1 MSRKGIASLFVIYF
15 ILLVLY
21 GALSSSVGVWRREG
35 FAGVIGEA
43 IGIGFV
49 VYVISGMLPFAVW
62 GARGFRTANAKSLFI
77 PWAIL
82 AVLIIALQE
91 YGRSHP

>member
-1 MSRKGIASLFVIYF
+1 MFVIYF
-15 ILLVLY
+15 VLLVLY

-35 FAGVIGEA
+35 FAGIIGL
-43 IGIGFV
+43 GFI
-49 VYVISGMLPFAVW
+49 VYVVSGMLPFAVW
-62 GARGFRTANAKSLFI
+62 GARGFKAAKAKSLFI

-82 AVLIIALQE
+82 AVLIIAFQE

>member
-1 MSRKGIASLFVIYF
+1 MSRKGIALLFVIYF
-15 ILLVLY
+15 VLLVLY

-35 FAGVIGEA
+35 FAGVIGL
-43 IGIGFV
+43 GFL
-49 VYVISGMLPFAVW
+49 VYAISGMVPFAVW
-62 GARGFRTANAKSLFI
+62 GAQGFKAANAKSLFI

-82 AVLIIALQE
+82 AVLIIAFQE